1 MSKLNKNEFKELL
14 AEWKCSLNNQLVF
27 INEVSIKEFK
37 RVNPDFDTSE
47 FNTQLIGNTDYLDI
61 ISNSINSN
69 QNHDPIDYVQQFEFY
84 KNSIE
89 PNRRDN
95 NFLSINI
102 PGENDPVSLVGKVNT
117 GSCTA
122 TFDDIQ
128 LFQQARMFVL
138 GKGSKNKLASAYE
151 RILRESASNDFE
163 LIINDR
169 DWIIF
174 YPKSIR
180 GSITLARSFWN
191 GRELE
196 YDKTFNPSKGYG
208 QNIGVMKWCTSVS
221 GKGNMFLNYHR
232 RKNLHMYYCIKK
244 NMSVEDL
251 DRKLCISFSKK
262 NNNVKLM
269 EGQTSVN
276 ANNSMTSEEEF
287 KTYIGERFN
296 VLFNDVKNPDRLE
309 IDEKAYYE
317 SISLEQYKIL
327 RAANEDNL
335 EDFIPELEGILAY
348 SIDKKEIGLL
358 ALKEKNKVFKLSLA
372 KSSNLM
378 ELDPSG
384 ELIKKLAFDKKV
396 NVRLDIASFQDLLG
410 ADPSGELIKKLA
422 FDKNKKIRIA
432 IAEKQDLLGA
442 DPSGEL
448 IKSLASDANKNIRI
462 AMSRR
467 QDLLKLDP
475 SGGLFKKLAADK
487 NKDVR
492 GEIASRQDLLE
503 VDPSGELIKQVVFNG
518 DEHFKTTFVSTQN
531 ILELDPSGELIK
543 KLAFD
548 NNIHVRLDIASFQ
561 DLLGADPSG
570 ELIKK
575 LASDKSEFIRNA
587 VLNRYNIDDLSKLK
601 INTNESILREYIKY
615 LL

>member
-1 MSKLNKNEFKELL
+1 MNTKDILTEWHNFINKNLL
-14 AEWKCSLNNQLVF
+14 LEISK
-27 INEVSIKEFK
+27 NEVIE
-37 RVNPDFDTSE
+37 VIGEDDY
-47 FNTQLIGNTDYLDI
+47 NTLVKTNKKASQDQNFLQVIINTY
-61 ISNSINSN
+61 NSD
-69 QNHDPIDYVQQFEFY
+69 QNH
-84 KNSIE
+84 SIE
-89 PNRRDN
+89 DILGSYQNYTRFIASKWNQGEEASVDV
-95 NFLSINI
+95 
-102 PGENDPVSLVGKVNT
+102 PGGHRASLT
-117 GSCTA
+117 PDST
-122 TFDDIQ
+122 TYDDILKFIDASQ
-128 LFQQARMFVL
+128 SMNL
-138 GKGSKNKLASAYE
+138 KSKAY
-151 RILRESASNDFE
+151 INCLKQGPVNSDFE
-163 LIINDR
+163 VVINDS
-169 DWIIF
+169 DWIIC
-174 YPKSIR
+174 YPKTIK
-180 GSITLARSFWN
+180 GSISLARSFWN
-191 GRELE
+191 GSELE
-196 YDKTFNPSKGYG
+196 YDRSVSGGVGKM
-208 QNIGVMKWCTSVS
+208 IGKMNWCTSIVS
-221 GKGNMFLNYHR
+221 GGNMFLNYHR

-251 DRKLCISFSKK
+251 DRKLCISFSKN

-287 KTYIGERFN
+287 KTYIGERFD

-327 RAANEDNL
+327 RAANEDDLQNFV
-335 EDFIPELEGILAY
+335 EELEGILAY

-503 VDPSGELIKQVVFNG
+503 LDPSGELIKQVVFNG

>member
-1 MSKLNKNEFKELL
+1 MNTKDILTEWHNFINKNLL
-14 AEWKCSLNNQLVF
+14 LEISK
-27 INEVSIKEFK
+27 NEVIE
-37 RVNPDFDTSE
+37 VIGEDDY
-47 FNTQLIGNTDYLDI
+47 NTLVKTNKKASQDQNFLQVIINTY
-61 ISNSINSN
+61 NSD
-69 QNHDPIDYVQQFEFY
+69 QNH
-84 KNSIE
+84 SIE
-89 PNRRDN
+89 DILGSYQNYTRFIASKWNQGEEASVDV
-95 NFLSINI
+95 
-102 PGENDPVSLVGKVNT
+102 PGGHRASLT
-117 GSCTA
+117 PDST
-122 TFDDIQ
+122 TYDDILKFIDASQ
-128 LFQQARMFVL
+128 SMNL
-138 GKGSKNKLASAYE
+138 KSKAY
-151 RILRESASNDFE
+151 INCLKQGPVNSDFE
-163 LIINDR
+163 VVINDS
-169 DWIIF
+169 DWIIC
-174 YPKSIR
+174 YPKTIK
-180 GSITLARSFWN
+180 GSISLARSFWN
-191 GRELE
+191 GSELE
-196 YDKTFNPSKGYG
+196 YDRSVSGGVGKM
-208 QNIGVMKWCTSVS
+208 IGKMNWCTSIVS
-221 GKGNMFLNYHR
+221 GGNMFLNYHR

-251 DRKLCISFSKK
+251 DRKLCISFSKN

-287 KTYIGERFN
+287 KTYIGERFD

-327 RAANEDNL
+327 RAANEDDLQNFV
-335 EDFIPELEGILAY
+335 EELEGILAY

-503 VDPSGELIKQVVFNG
+503 LDPSGELIKQVVFNG

-587 VLNRYNIDDLSKLK
+587 VLNRYNIDNLSRLSS
-601 INTNESILREYIKY
+601 NANESLLRSYIKY